1 MARNAPRK
9 GVAVRSRPARRRT
22 AETRAR
28 ILAAGRR
35 LFVDEGWAAF
45 TTRRVAREAGVSLG
59 SLQHFFP
66 CKEQLLA
73 GMLEDI
79 IAAYGQQFAELE
91 TRLPQGGQ
99 ERLLAAVQFLVDDI
113 WRPESRQFF
122 LNLFAASCHSAAA
135 GRLLNDVYA
144 HHRRRIAGYIA
155 AARPDLTERQCLDLG
170 LLVAAL
176 IDGLMIYTA
185 PDAKAV
191 SSRAYLADMVRNTIL
206 KLTGEA

>member
-28 ILAAGRR
+28 IMAAGRR

-79 IAAYGQQFAELE
+79 IATYGRQFAELE
-91 TRLPQGGQ
+91 ARLPQSGQ
-99 ERLLAAVQFLVDDI
+99 ERLLATVEFLVDDI
-113 WRPESRQFF
+113 WRPESRRFF
-122 LNLFAASCHSAAA
+122 MNLFAASCHSVSA

-144 HHRRRIAGYIA
+144 HHRRRIAGYVA
-155 AARPDLTERQCLDLG
+155 AARPGLTERECLDRG
-170 LLVAAL
+170 LLIAGL

-185 PDAKAV
+185 SDARAV
-191 SSRAYLADMVRNTIL
+191 SSRAQLAELVRGAVLRLID
-206 KLTGEA
+206 

>member
-28 ILAAGRR
+28 IMAAGRR

-73 GMLEDI
+73 GMLEETARRAI
-79 IAAYGQQFAELE
+79 GTEAKVAITGGEMGFTPELTCE
-91 TRLPQGGQ
+91 
-99 ERLLAAVQFLVDDI
+99 I
-113 WRPESRQFF
+113 S
-122 LNLFAASCHSAAA
+122 
-135 GRLLNDVYA
+135 
-144 HHRRRIAGYIA
+144 
-155 AARPDLTERQCLDLG
+155 
-170 LLVAAL
+170 
-176 IDGLMIYTA
+176 
-185 PDAKAV
+185 
-191 SSRAYLADMVRNTIL
+191 
-206 KLTGEA
+206 